1 MHTGLLACKLAVAAY
16 GNILKML
23 RSYKVHEDVMRT
35 SRKSS
40 YVLQHNLIIAKVEYL
55 SSSYCRLEEVFIR
68 LKLCREYV
76 GLRLLVLGP
85 HPQTVW
91 ICRGILRAESLQV
104 FFVFI
109 SNSLSNRGQVD
120 M

>member
-16 GNILKML
+16 GNILKLL

-76 GLRLLVLGP
+76 GLRLLVWGP

-91 ICRGILRAESLQV
+91 IVERN
-104 FFVFI
+104 FVHGKFAGLHCLYR
-109 SNSLSNRGQVD
+109 NSLSNQ
-120 M
+120 